1 MIITLIAG
9 AAFFVG
15 VIAGILLVA
24 HALNNVGP
32 KW

>member
-24 HALNNVGP
+24 HSLNEAR
-32 KW
+32 K